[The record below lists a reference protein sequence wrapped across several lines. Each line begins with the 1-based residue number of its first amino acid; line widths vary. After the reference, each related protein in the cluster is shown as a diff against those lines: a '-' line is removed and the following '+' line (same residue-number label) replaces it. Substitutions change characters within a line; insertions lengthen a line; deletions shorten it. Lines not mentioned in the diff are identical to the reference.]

1 MKGIIKKEYENN
13 MKKESKKWEK
23 EKQKEETKKEKC
35 IESGSSTF
43 ASLGGLP
50 VLDCSLDLR
59 GGQLRLP
66 TTPHPQPPPSNL
78 ALLLHVLMCSN
89 TWLPELGGFLLCEYS
104 LSFYRFHSHR
114 V

>member
-50 VLDCSLDLR
+50 VLDCSLDLI
-59 GGQLRLP
+59 GGGNSDC
-66 TTPHPQPPPSNL
+66 PPPPTPNPRHL
-78 ALLLHVLMCSN
+78 I
-89 TWLPELGGFLLCEYS
+89 
-104 LSFYRFHSHR
+104 
-114 V
+114 